1 VALPYPVHTRTFY
14 YLTDPRNSLPLQDTL
29 VCNIPIKWHNTA
41 FRARVAVFLAL
52 ADSTPLVDPISV
64 LRNLI
69 PIKIYITVMT
79 VIGRKKKANVD
90 T

>member
-1 VALPYPVHTRTFY
+1 MFQVSTF
-14 YLTDPRNSLPLQDTL
+14 S
-29 VCNIPIKWHNTA
+29 IFNTA

-69 PIKIYITVMT
+69 PIKMQPME
-79 VIGRKKKANVD
+79 N
-90 T
+90 